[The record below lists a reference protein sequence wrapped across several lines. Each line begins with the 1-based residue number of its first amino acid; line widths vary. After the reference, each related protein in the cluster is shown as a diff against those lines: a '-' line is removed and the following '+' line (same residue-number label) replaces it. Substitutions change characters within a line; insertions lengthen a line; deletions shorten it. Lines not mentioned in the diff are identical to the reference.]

1 MDEAMKTKPGLFAI
15 MLWLAWLLA
24 LAAPPAHGAATV
36 STPHATVTLLSEQP
50 QATPGQTL
58 WLGLRFELIP
68 HWHVYWR
75 NPGASGAAPVIRWT
89 LPEGWTA
96 GDLHWPVP
104 QRIRVGPLTNYGY
117 EEAVTLLVPV
127 RIPAG
132 PLPAGPLTLTAEAE
146 WLVCRVECIPESG
159 RLTLELPHP
168 GSPTVEDPATQRLF
182 AAARAQ
188 WPEADRIT
196 GRYRLAGDARTITLE
211 TPGLAVDN
219 RAEVWFAAYEWGPV
233 DPSGAQSRQ
242 TTAKGLALR
251 VPAGDLPPA
260 GDVPLDGLL
269 VVETPNGSAPA
280 RRGYAVRLEAQ
291 PAATGAS
298 ETLGLL
304 AALGFAF
311 LGGLILNVMPCVLPV
326 LGIKVLGFVRE
337 AGANQ
342 RRRVGHGLSYG
353 AGILLSFLALAAVL
367 LLLRAG
373 GASLGWGFQ
382 LQSPVLVALL
392 AYLMLLVGLNLS
404 GVFTVGAGLMG
415 AGQALTAGSGLFNT
429 FATGVLAAVVAS
441 PCTAPFMG
449 TALGF
454 ALTRPASEALA
465 VFLALGVGFAL
476 PVVLLSLW
484 PAQVR
489 WLPKPGPWMKRFQQA
504 LAFPLYATAAWLLW
518 VLSQQ
523 TDARAYGAALAGLVV
538 VALAAWLYGQ
548 WQPRGWRLGL
558 LGAAVTVV
566 LLLFL
571 RPVAGPDV
579 AAPARADSERLAW
592 SETRVR
598 ELTAAGRPVFVNF
611 TAAWCI
617 TCQVNERVAL
627 ATENTRRLFADRAVA
642 YLVADWTRRDPA
654 ITRQLERHGRSGVPL
669 YLWYAPG
676 SETPVVL
683 PPLLTEGIVAEA
695 LQSL

>member
-1 MDEAMKTKPGLFAI
+1 MNLMKAGCCFPLFLC
-15 MLWLAWLLA
+15 LWFLA
-24 LAAPPAHGAATV
+24 LAVPPAHGAATV
-36 STPHATVTLLSEQP
+36 STAHATVTLLSERP

-75 NPGASGAAPVIRWT
+75 NPGASGAVPVIRWT

-104 QRIRVGPLTNYGY
+104 QRIPVGPLTNYGY
-117 EEAVTLLVPV
+117 EEAVTLLAPV
-127 RIPAG
+127 RVPEG
-132 PLPAGPLTLTAEAE
+132 PLSAGPLTLTAAAE
-146 WLVCRVECIPESG
+146 WLVCRVECIPETG
-159 RLTLELPHP
+159 RFTLQLPHP
-168 GSPTVEDPATQRLF
+168 DSSAVADAETRRLF

-188 WPEADRIT
+188 WPEADRVT

-211 TPGLAVDN
+211 VPGLAVDD

-242 TTAKGLALR
+242 TAADGLALR
-251 VPAGDLPPA
+251 VPAGDLPLA
-260 GDVPLDGLL
+260 GDAPLDGLV
-269 VVETPNGSAPA
+269 VVETQDGDALT

-311 LGGLILNVMPCVLPV
+311 LGGLILNAMPCVLPV

-337 AGANQ
+337 AGANH

-353 AGILLSFLALAAVL
+353 AGILLSFLALAAAL

-382 LQSPVLVALL
+382 LQSPVLVTLL

-404 GVFTVGAGLMG
+404 GVFAVGAGLMG

-454 ALTRPASEALA
+454 AITRPAGEALA

-558 LGAAVTVV
+558 LGAALTVV
-566 LLLFL
+566 LLLLL
-571 RPVAGPDV
+571 RPVAGPDGP
-579 AAPARADSERLAW
+579 APTRADSERLAW
-592 SETRVR
+592 SEARVR

-669 YLWYAPG
+669 YLWYAPAR
-676 SETPVVL
+676 ETPVVL
-683 PPLLTEGIVAEA
+683 PQLLTEGIVAQALEA
-695 LQSL
+695 L

>member
-1 MDEAMKTKPGLFAI
+1 MNLMKAGCCFPLFLC
-15 MLWLAWLLA
+15 LWFLA
-24 LAAPPAHGAATV
+24 LAVPPAHGAATV
-36 STPHATVTLLSEQP
+36 STAHATVTLLSERP

-75 NPGASGAAPVIRWT
+75 NPGASGAVPVIRWT

-104 QRIRVGPLTNYGY
+104 QRIPVGPLTNYGY
-117 EEAVTLLVPV
+117 EEAVTLLAPV
-127 RIPAG
+127 RVPEG
-132 PLPAGPLTLTAEAE
+132 PLSAGPLTLTAAAE
-146 WLVCRVECIPESG
+146 WLVCRVECIPETG
-159 RLTLELPHP
+159 RFTLQLPHP
-168 GSPTVEDPATQRLF
+168 DSSAVADAETRRLF

-188 WPEADRIT
+188 WPEADRVT

-211 TPGLAVDN
+211 VPGLAVDD

-242 TTAKGLALR
+242 TAADGLALR
-251 VPAGDLPPA
+251 VPAGDLPLA
-260 GDVPLDGLL
+260 GDAPLDGLV
-269 VVETPNGSAPA
+269 VVETQDGDALT

-311 LGGLILNVMPCVLPV
+311 LGGLILNAMPCVLPV

-337 AGANQ
+337 AGANH

-353 AGILLSFLALAAVL
+353 AGILLSFLALAAAL

-382 LQSPVLVALL
+382 LQSPVLVTLL

-404 GVFTVGAGLMG
+404 GVFAVGAGLMG

-454 ALTRPASEALA
+454 AITRPAGEALA

-558 LGAAVTVV
+558 LGAALTVV
-566 LLLFL
+566 LLLLL
-571 RPVAGPDV
+571 RPVAGPDGP
-579 AAPARADSERLAW
+579 APTRADSERLAW
-592 SETRVR
+592 SEARVR

-642 YLVADWTRRDPA
+642 YLVADWTRRDPV

-669 YLWYAPG
+669 YLWYAPAR
-676 SETPVVL
+676 ETPVVL
-683 PPLLTEGIVAEA
+683 PQLLTEGIVAQALEA
-695 LQSL
+695 L